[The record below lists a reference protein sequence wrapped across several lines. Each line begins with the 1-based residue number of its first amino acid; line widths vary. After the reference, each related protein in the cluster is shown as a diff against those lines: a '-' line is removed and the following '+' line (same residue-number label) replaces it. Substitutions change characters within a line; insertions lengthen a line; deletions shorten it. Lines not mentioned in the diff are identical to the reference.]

1 MNQFFYESRA
11 KEKLADLRAEGM
23 ESQSFYRS
31 GAPRL
36 GILHSLPKLIMLL
49 AMLGLLILMV
59 R

>member
-11 KEKLADLRAEGM
+11 KEKLADLRAEGI
-23 ESQSFYRS
+23 ESQAFYRS

-36 GILHSLPKLIMLL
+36 GFLHGLPKLMMVL
-49 AMLGLLILMV
+49 AMLGLLVLLV